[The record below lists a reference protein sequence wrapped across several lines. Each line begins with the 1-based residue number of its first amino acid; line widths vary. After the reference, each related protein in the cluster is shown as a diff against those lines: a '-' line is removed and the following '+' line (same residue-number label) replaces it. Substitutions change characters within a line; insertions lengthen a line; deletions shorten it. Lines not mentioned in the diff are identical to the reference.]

1 MSVDLNALATW
12 TYDGAGTLTH
22 IQSQQSVVIDIAA
35 NFSLHEILR
44 APHWY
49 TDPQYKEVY
58 SDDPDD
64 WIERDIKWNRAQED
78 PPVLQIEQG
87 IGVGDYVEYTVILLE
102 DAPRYSEILESM
114 AAIQND
120 GMASGYTKSH
130 ERQYIKKIV
139 QLFQLAGLIA
149 GDTDV

>member
-1 MSVDLNALATW
+1 MSNFITDWETW

-22 IQSQQSVVIDIAA
+22 VASQQSVVIDIAA

-44 APHWY
+44 APHWKNLGS
-49 TDPQYKEVY
+49 KEVY
-58 SDDPDD
+58 SEDPAD
-64 WIERDIKWNRAQED
+64 WLERDIKWNRAQED

-102 DAPRYSEILESM
+102 DAPGYSEILESM